1 MKQST
6 GRCRAARLPAAG
18 RLALGSGA
26 GDPRARAQPSSG
38 HGQRS
43 PTPGQEEMPGRQ
55 ERAGPRSNQAKRSR
69 GGGGQPR
76 GLPRRGET
84 REGLQWVPGSSLGTG
99 PVLTPTH
106 PQGEHEGSSGRGLF
120 PHEAIS
126 GDPQLLPGVRASC
139 TEGPALQ
146 SGLGRAQQGEGQ
158 RPGTPG
164 PAHCLRV
171 ETLRSP
177 ARLQPSRPGRGTTRL
192 QLPVGRLPTAHSSRR
207 RV

>member
-43 PTPGQEEMPGRQ
+43 PTPGQDEMPGRQ

-139 TEGPALQ
+139 SSMAGCTVAEMLPGYAAPA
-146 SGLGRAQQGEGQ
+146 
-158 RPGTPG
+158 
-164 PAHCLRV
+164 
-171 ETLRSP
+171 
-177 ARLQPSRPGRGTTRL
+177 
-192 QLPVGRLPTAHSSRR
+192 QLLLLPHTASSWYQCR
-207 RV
+207 